1 MKTRSIIFDTDIGTD
16 VDDALALAVILG
28 EPGIDLRAVTT
39 VYGDTLLR
47 ARLTARYARLAGR
60 EVVAHIGERDT
71 LSGRP
76 IWWAGHEG
84 TLHDDLEAEPVGR
97 RSGVDVLIDEVIAHP
112 GEIDVVA
119 VGPLT
124 NIATA
129 IEREPAFAAAVGH
142 LWIMGGSFTTD
153 EPEHNFRSD
162 ITAAQR
168 VFDAAIPTTVASLDV
183 TRLVQMRAEQLQRI
197 ASAGPLGA
205 ALERDIHQWWAFWNE
220 TWNVPHDPIVVL
232 AMTRPELFSLSEPGR
247 IEIISTGE
255 LEGVSRFV
263 PDADGTVRYLSD
275 LRAED
280 VAEAIVDGVVAAQ
293 A

>member
-1 MKTRSIIFDTDIGTD
+1 MDTRSVIFDTDIGTD

-28 EPGIDLRAVTT
+28 EPRIDLRAVTT

-60 EVVAHIGERDT
+60 ELVAHVGEHHT

-84 TLHDDLEAEPVGR
+84 TLHDDLESEPTGS
-97 RSGVDVLIDEVIAHP
+97 RSGVDVLIDEVMSRP

-129 IEREPAFAAAVGH
+129 IGRESAFAAAVGH
-142 LWIMGGSFTTD
+142 LWVMGGAFTTD
-153 EPEHNFRSD
+153 EPEHNLRSD
-162 ITAAQR
+162 ITAARR
-168 VFDAAIPTTVASLDV
+168 VFDAGIPTTIASLDA
-183 TRLVQMRAEQLQRI
+183 TRQVQMREQQLRRI
-197 ASAGPLGA
+197 AESGPLGA

-232 AMTRPELFSLSEPGR
+232 AMTRPELFSLSNPGR
-247 IEIISTGE
+247 VEVLETGP

-263 PDADGTVRYLSD
+263 PDASGTVRYLSE
-275 LRAED
+275 LRAD
-280 VAEAIVDGVVAAQ
+280 AVAEAIVDGVVAAG